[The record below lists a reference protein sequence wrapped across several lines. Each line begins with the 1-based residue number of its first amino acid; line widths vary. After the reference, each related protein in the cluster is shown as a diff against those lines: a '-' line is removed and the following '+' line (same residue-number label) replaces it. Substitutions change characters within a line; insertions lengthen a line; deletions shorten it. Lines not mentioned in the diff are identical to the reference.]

1 MMHLKDINI
10 GMFEHRLLLA
20 FVLGTIIG
28 LERQWQHK
36 IAGIKTNALVAG
48 GAALFILVAQKVGGD
63 SSGAAR
69 VAANIVTGIGFL
81 GAGVMMRNG
90 SNITGIN
97 TAATIWCSS
106 AIGALAGLGFW
117 YESLIGTAF
126 IVAGNILLRP
136 IGNRIDNR
144 ITQIKESGN
153 IYLLKIS
160 LKQFSSIEI
169 KQALIDA
176 IKNESTLHISTL
188 KTEVN
193 NLIIA
198 EIHSLDRRQT
208 DIENVVTTLSTKTEI
223 TQIGWEEV
231 KV

>member
-126 IVAGNILLRP
+126 IVTGNILLRP

-160 LKQFSSIEI
+160 VKQFSSIEI

-188 KTEVN
+188 KTDVN

>member
-90 SNITGIN
+90 NNITGIN